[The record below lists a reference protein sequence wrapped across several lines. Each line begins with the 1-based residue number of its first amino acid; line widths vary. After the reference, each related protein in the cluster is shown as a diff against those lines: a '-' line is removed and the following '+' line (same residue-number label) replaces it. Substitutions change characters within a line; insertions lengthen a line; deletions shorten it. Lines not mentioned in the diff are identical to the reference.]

1 MNNIVSIIELPATD
15 LKRAITFYEKLL
27 GLRIEEAE
35 MGDTRMGVLPAD
47 DGTVNMV
54 LIHGEGYAPSAEG
67 TLIYLNAGDSV
78 QKLLDK
84 VEPNGGQVIVPRTE
98 ISPEMGSF
106 AIFLDTEGN
115 RVGLHGLG

>member
-1 MNNIVSIIELPATD
+1 
-15 LKRAITFYEKLL
+15 
-27 GLRIEEAE
+27 

-98 ISPEMGSF
+98 ISPEMGYF
-106 AIFLDTEGN
+106 AMFLDTEGN